1 MGAAASSRRRFEQLL
16 FSPLSPPFLLHTSSS
31 STPDVDTRFRLFYS
45 SPLFLHLF
53 FKLLS
58 LATAFLPI
66 RSMPL
71 LNKPSLRSFPEI
83 GILILVDPSLFF
95 GWIYLPVHRLKISP
109 SLSSLHHRGIFPPS
123 VKLPF
128 HQHHHPNNL
137 LPNSNSL
144 TASVRRTSV
153 PTYLFQNQN
162 LKRRFPDNNEN
173 CTSWLT

>member
-1 MGAAASSRRRFEQLL
+1 MYRLLFWEHHTSGMGAAASSRRRFEQLL

-83 GILILVDPSLFF
+83 GILTLVDPSLVLA
-95 GWIYLPVHRLKISP
+95 GSTYLPIVSRYLRP
-109 SLSSLHHRGIFPPS
+109 CPPS
-123 VKLPF
+123 TIAEFSLLQSSFRFTSTIIPTICFQILIHSLP
-128 HQHHHPNNL
+128 PSDVPPY
-137 LPNSNSL
+137 LPTSSK
-144 TASVRRTSV
+144 TRT
-153 PTYLFQNQN
+153 
-162 LKRRFPDNNEN
+162 
-173 CTSWLT
+173 